1 MYSQPDDIASLD
13 AGVKEEENQ
22 YLNPEAFAELTLED
36 VKDTADSGEAVAYRQ
51 VSSDHTKPTFFIK
64 NPTLIY
70 GLTQAGG
77 APFFQRACELIG
89 YEWPPRLLPLY
100 VLGKYFQAI
109 SAHGS
114 MCRFLQ
120 KTVAAF
126 PIVDSRRLQA
136 YLTDQSQ
143 TPSAPYALF
152 SAILAHMTTYIS
164 EIRPHH
170 KQLWVQVL
178 LAMEDEFRLPRI
190 QTVQLAL
197 LILTC
202 TSHQLLLTRH

>member
-1 MYSQPDDIASLD
+1 MYTQHDEIASLD
-13 AGVKEEENQ
+13 AGVNSEENQ

-100 VLGKYFQAI
+100 V
-109 SAHGS
+109 SGS
-114 MCRFLQ
+114 KWRRCRL
-120 KTVAAF
+120 TDLAAF
-126 PIVDSRRLQA
+126 CR
-136 YLTDQSQ
+136 
-143 TPSAPYALF
+143 
-152 SAILAHMTTYIS
+152 
-164 EIRPHH
+164 
-170 KQLWVQVL
+170 KQLPPFLSWTHR
-178 LAMEDEFRLPRI
+178 DCKH
-190 QTVQLAL
+190 T
-197 LILTC
+197 
-202 TSHQLLLTRH
+202 